1 MISITVY
8 RNQKEEYLGFDCL
21 GHAGYADSGE
31 DVVCAGVSALVINTI
46 NSIDSLTNS
55 SFHLETEEESGLIDF
70 TFEESADHDAQLLVE
85 SMILGLQGIQNDYG
99 NEFIILNFKEV

>member
-1 MISITVY
+1 MTHITIY
-8 RNQKEEYLGFDCL
+8 RNQKNVFTGFCCE
-21 GHAGYADSGE
+21 GHAGYANAGD
-31 DVVCAGVSALVINTI
+31 DIVCAGISTLVINTI

-85 SMILGLQGIQNDYG
+85 SMILGLQGIQNDYV